1 MSKKDQI
8 YYMTDYYYGNRYKD
22 DASAME
28 EAIYIENFFSLIRDN
43 KKEDLE
49 KELQK
54 NPRALYYTNNLR
66 QTALH
71 IACKHNKP
79 EILSLLLSKIPP
91 QTNVLKEDRFINK
104 RDTEGFSALMV
115 CADNNNVECAKLLM
129 SHQPDLKIVG
139 YDLKRNVAHL
149 AAQRNADE
157 ILRMVLEAK
166 DKNGKNILDINVPCK
181 ERLITGFTPAH
192 FAASNF
198 AHKSIKVLKE
208 MGANLNAL
216 AQQKTPMM
224 IALQNGSR
232 AVAAYLLEQPEVD
245 LTIKDKQG
253 FTAYDYAL
261 HFRTPIEDV
270 QKIKEK
276 LLEQKKSQT
285 KKVSH
290 KARTISIDSEHT
302 KA

>member
-1 MSKKDQI
+1 MSKYSLYSAADFF
-8 YYMTDYYYGNRYKD
+8 YGTHYD
-22 DASAME
+22 DAEMMNAAIRIE
-28 EAIYIENFFSLIRDN
+28 EFFSLIREG

-49 KELQK
+49 IALNK
-54 NPRALYYTNNLR
+54 NPKALYDSNNLR

-71 IACKHNKP
+71 IACKHNQP
-79 EILSLLLSKIPP
+79 EILEFLLSKLPI
-91 QTNVLKEDRFINK
+91 QTNTPQEDRLINK
-104 RDTEGFSALMV
+104 RDTEGFTPLMV

-166 DKNGKNILDINVPCK
+166 DKNGKNILDANVPCK
-181 ERLITGFTPAH
+181 ERLLTGFTPAH
-192 FAASNF
+192 FAAASF

-224 IALQNGSR
+224 IALQNGSHG
-232 AVAAYLLEQPEVD
+232 VVSFLLEQPEVD
-245 LTIKDKQG
+245 LSIKDRHG
-253 FTAYDYAL
+253 HTAYEYAL
-261 HFRTPIEDV
+261 HFRTPSQDV
-270 QKIKEK
+270 LKIKEK
-276 LLEQKKSQT
+276 MLRLQKISRKVKCI
-285 KKVSH
+285 KKN
-290 KARTISIDSEHT
+290 SEHT
-302 KA
+302 KE